1 MPDNLFQHQYR
12 IPSARANWHGYDGGE
27 YFVTICTQNREHY
40 FGEIV
45 KNNNDE
51 PEMALTSIGR
61 FAEEQIRN
69 VTCHYSYAEF
79 PLWVVM
85 PNHVHLLLQIHSDPD
100 GHPIAA
106 PTVSQ
111 MVNQFKGTVSK
122 KIGFSPWQK
131 GFYDHVIRGETDYRE
146 IWKYIEE
153 NPLKWSEDQLYNGSM

>member
-1 MPDNLFQHQYR
+1 MELPKRKKNRLTEY
-12 IPSARANWHGYDGGE
+12 SYDAPNA
-27 YFVTICTQNREHY
+27 YFITICTNGRVPLFWVRE
-40 FGEIV
+40 
-45 KNNNDE
+45 E
-51 PEMALTSIGR
+51 PGALTEYGKIVDEAIRSIPVYYPVVSLDR
-61 FAEEQIRN
+61 
-69 VTCHYSYAEF
+69 Y
-79 PLWVVM
+79 VVM